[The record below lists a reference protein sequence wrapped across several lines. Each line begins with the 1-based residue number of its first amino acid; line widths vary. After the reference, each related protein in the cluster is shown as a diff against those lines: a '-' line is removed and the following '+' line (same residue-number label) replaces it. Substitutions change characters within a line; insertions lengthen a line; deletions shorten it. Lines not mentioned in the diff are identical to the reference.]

1 MIRFFRNIR
10 QKLAAENKVM
20 AYLRYAIGE
29 ILLVVIGILIAL
41 QINNW
46 NEERKNHI
54 EEIALLKQLKSEF
67 QSNLEQLD
75 QKISIRKSMIS
86 ASLKLLYYKDHP
98 ETRNKD
104 SVIKQI
110 MPTLLNPT
118 FDPIADNISS
128 SNRILLLRNNKLKEM
143 LSRWTT
149 DIIQVTEEEVSW
161 KNYSDKYYTATLLE
175 YSSFRTL
182 INQFWKDNTLQAFE
196 LDKNPTVKFDIKN
209 SDRNTDISKLLDS
222 PTFEDHM
229 AQCASYSKL
238 TNIQSESLRKRIV
251 EILNL
256 PDQELKN

>member
-1 MIRFFRNIR
+1 MMKLFRNIR

-46 NEERKNHI
+46 NEARKNHI

-67 QSNLEQLD
+67 QSNLDQLD

-98 ETRNKD
+98 EERNKD
-104 SVIKQI
+104 SVITQI
-110 MPTLLNPT
+110 LPTLISPT
-118 FDPIADNISS
+118 FDPIEDNISS
-128 SNRILLLRNNKLKEM
+128 SNRILLLRNNKLKAM

-161 KNYSDKYYTATLLE
+161 KNYSDNYYRPTLLK

-182 INQFWKDNTLQAFE
+182 VNQFWKNNTLQSFE
-196 LDKNPTVKFDIKN
+196 LDKNPTMKFDIKN
-209 SDRNTDISKLLDS
+209 SSRKFDTSKLLDS
-222 PTFEDHM
+222 PTFEDDI
-229 AQCASYSKL
+229 ANCASYSKL

-251 EILNL
+251 EILKL
-256 PDQELKN
+256 IDKELKK

>member
-1 MIRFFRNIR
+1 MKLFKNIR
-10 QKLAAENKVM
+10 QKLASENKVM

-46 NEERKNHI
+46 NEARKNHI

-67 QSNLEQLD
+67 QSNLDQLD

-104 SVIKQI
+104 SIITQI
-110 MPTLLNPT
+110 LPTLISPT
-118 FDPIADNISS
+118 FDPIEDNISS
-128 SNRILLLRNNKLKEM
+128 SNRILLLRNNKLKAM

-161 KNYSDKYYTATLLE
+161 KNYSDNYYRPTLLK
-175 YSSFRTL
+175 YSPFRTL
-182 INQFWKDNTLQAFE
+182 VNQFWKNNTLQAFE

-209 SDRNTDISKLLDS
+209 SSRKLDISKLLDS

-229 AQCASYSKL
+229 ANCASYSKL
-238 TNIQSESLRKRIV
+238 ANIQSESLRKRIV
-251 EILNL
+251 EILKL
-256 PDQELKN
+256 IDKELKK

>member
-1 MIRFFRNIR
+1 MKIFRNIR
-10 QKLAAENKVM
+10 QKLAAENNVAK
-20 AYLRYAIGE
+20 YLRYAVGE
-29 ILLVVIGILIAL
+29 IILVVIGILVAL

-54 EEIALLKQLKSEF
+54 EEIALLNQLKSEF

-86 ASLKLLYYKDHP
+86 ASFKLLYYKDHP
-98 ETRNKD
+98 EARNKD
-104 SVIKQI
+104 SVMTQI
-110 MPTLLNPT
+110 LPTLLSPT
-118 FDPIADNISS
+118 FDPVADNISG

-161 KNYSDKYYTATLLE
+161 KSYSDNYYRPTLLK

-182 INQFWKDNTLQAFE
+182 INQFWKNNILQSFE

-209 SDRNTDISKLLDS
+209 SDRNSDVSKLLDS

-229 AQCASYSKL
+229 ANCASYSKL

-256 PDQELKN
+256 IDQELKN

>member
-1 MIRFFRNIR
+1 MKIFRNIR
-10 QKLAAENKVM
+10 QKLASENKVA

-29 ILLVVIGILIAL
+29 ILLVVIGILVAL

-46 NEERKNHI
+46 NEARKNHI
-54 EEIALLKQLKSEF
+54 EEMALLNQLKSEF

-75 QKISIRKSMIS
+75 EKIAIRKSMIS

-110 MPTLLNPT
+110 LPTLINPT

-161 KNYSDKYYTATLLE
+161 KNYSGKYYTATLLG

-182 INQFWKDNTLQAFE
+182 INQFWKNNTIQAFE

-209 SDRNTDISKLLDS
+209 SRQ
-222 PTFEDHM
+222 E
-229 AQCASYSKL
+229 
-238 TNIQSESLRKRIV
+238 IQI
-251 EILNL
+251 N
-256 PDQELKN
+256 QNY